1 METKEADCFKIFPW
15 NNNFE
20 TGIILIDEQHKVL
33 VDILNKLAVNF
44 SNRSSEIIMNEIFDE
59 LVNYTDYHF
68 KTEEEIWSKYLEG
81 DEWFEAH
88 RKTHKNFIRET
99 LALKNDQAEKALDD
113 IIYDVISFLSKWL
126 AYHIL
131 DTDRHM
137 AHVIMAIEKGAS
149 IEEAKL
155 EATKKMSGSSQLLI
169 DAVLSMYD
177 HISNRTIDLMREK
190 ALRLQAEE
198 ALNRSEERWK
208 FILEAGVNNVWD
220 WDMSQNKL
228 SHSEDD
234 IPLLCIVNNDLNKD
248 EGPKVYPADLET
260 LKNNLEA
267 HIRGE
272 SEFYVCK
279 YRILRK
285 NGSWSWFVS
294 RGKIVTRDS
303 EGNPLRMIGTHI
315 DITERELASKIFLNS
330 NHGMMVSDMNNRI
343 ISVNDAFMKI
353 TGYSEEEIIGKDP
366 SALSSGKHDKDFFR
380 TLWKEI
386 HKNGQ
391 WQGEIYN
398 KRKNGK
404 IYPQYMIINTIKDDK
419 GKIDHYFSIF
429 NDITKRKESE
439 ETILRHANY
448 DPLTNLPNRRM
459 FYEKLE
465 REIVRSDHLDTSFAL
480 LFIDLD
486 HFKNVNDT
494 LGHGQG
500 DRVLVEVTKRI
511 NRHLQGNDTLA
522 RIGGDEFTVLLPN
535 FDSFAELEQL
545 MEDIINDLSQSF
557 IIDLNKVYISAS
569 IGVSIFPTDSKK
581 ASELLKHADQ
591 AMYLAK
597 VSGRSCYRYFIK
609 SMQEEAEKRHT
620 VIHDLHEALKINED
634 QFVVFYQPIVD
645 LQTEK
650 VIKAEVLVRWNHP
663 TKGLIFPDE
672 FIAFAEESG
681 LIVNIGDIVYKKALL
696 QLKDWQEKYNT
707 DLQVSINISP
717 MELKQSS
724 KPSEWIDLISKLGL
738 TSKSCAIEITENIF
752 MCNIDNTEKKISQLR
767 QNGIEISLDDFGTGY
782 SSLSYLQQFQ
792 IDYLKID
799 KSFVNGLTQYS
810 QKLDLC
816 EAMIS
821 MAHKLNIKVIAE
833 GIETEEQKL
842 LLKDIKCDFGQGY
855 YFSKPISATEF
866 EKLFLLPSS
875 HSKSQV

>member
-1 METKEADCFKIFPW
+1 MLVENKELDSFEIFPW

-33 VDILNKLAVNF
+33 VEILNKLAVNF
-44 SNRSSEIIMNEIFDE
+44 SNRSSEIIMNEIFDD
-59 LVNYTDYHF
+59 LVSYTDYHF
-68 KTEEEIWSKYLEG
+68 KTEEEIWSKYLKG
-81 DEWFEAH
+81 DQWFEAH
-88 RKTHKNFIRET
+88 KMTHKNFIHET
-99 LALKNDQAEKALDD
+99 LSLKNDQAEKSLDD

-137 AHVIMAIEKGAS
+137 AHVIMAIEKGSS
-149 IEEAKL
+149 IEEAKV
-155 EATKKMSGSSQLLI
+155 EATKKMSGSSQLLV

-198 ALNRSEERWK
+198 ALSRSEERWK
-208 FILEAGVNNVWD
+208 FILEAGVDNVWD
-220 WDMSQNKL
+220 WNILQNNL
-228 SHSEDD
+228 SHSKDD
-234 IPLLCIVNNDLNKD
+234 IPLLCIGNKDLNNG
-248 EGPKVYPADLET
+248 EELVVHPADIEA
-260 LKNNLEA
+260 LKKKFEA
-267 HIRGE
+267 HVRGE
-272 SEFYVCK
+272 NEFYVCK

-294 RGKIVTRDS
+294 RGKIVSRDS
-303 EGNPLRMIGTHI
+303 EGNPLRMVGTHT
-315 DITERELASKIFLNS
+315 DITEREIASRIYLNS
-330 NHGMMVSDMNNRI
+330 NHGMMISDINNCI
-343 ISVNDAFMKI
+343 ISVNDAFKKI
-353 TGYSEEEIIGKDP
+353 TGYSEEDIIGKDP
-366 SALSSGKHDKDFFR
+366 KTLSSGRHDKDFFR

-386 HKNGQ
+386 HKNGH

-398 KRKNGK
+398 KRKNGE

-439 ETILRHANY
+439 EMILRHANY

-459 FYEKLE
+459 LFEKLE
-465 REIVRSDHLDTSFAL
+465 NEIVRSDHSGTSFAL

-494 LGHGQG
+494 LGHDLG
-500 DRVLVEVTKRI
+500 DMLLVEVTKRI
-511 NRHLQGNDTLA
+511 NRHLQINDTFA
-522 RIGGDEFTVLLPN
+522 RIGGDEFAVIIPD
-535 FDSFAELEQL
+535 FDSFSELEQR
-545 MEDIINDLSQSF
+545 MQDIINDLTQSF
-557 IIDLNKVYISAS
+557 MLDINKVYISAT
-569 IGVSIFPTDSKK
+569 IGVAIFPTDSKE

-591 AMYLAK
+591 AMYMGK
-597 VSGRSCYRYFIK
+597 MSGRSCYRYFIK
-609 SMQEEAEKRHT
+609 SMQEEAEKRRI

-634 QFVVFYQPIVD
+634 QFEVFYQPIVD
-645 LQTEK
+645 LKSEK

-681 LIVNIGDIVYKKALL
+681 LIINIGDIIYKKALI

-707 DLQVSINISP
+707 DFQVSINISP
-717 MELKQSS
+717 MELKQNS
-724 KPSEWIDLISKLGL
+724 KPAEWIVLLSELGL
-738 TSKSCAIEITENIF
+738 KRKSCVIEITENIF
-752 MCNIDNTEKKISQLR
+752 MCNIDSTKKKISQLR

-792 IDYLKID
+792 IDYIKID
-799 KSFVNGLTQYS
+799 RSFVDGMTQDS
-810 QKLDLC
+810 PKLDLC

-821 MAHKLNIKVIAE
+821 MAHKLNIKVVAE
-833 GIETEEQKL
+833 GIETEEQKQ

-855 YFSKPISATEF
+855 YFSKPIQSTDF
-866 EKLFLLPSS
+866 EKLFLLPLV
-875 HSKSQV
+875 KF